1 MKKFAIEIKWGILFS
16 IVSIVWMILE
26 KTVGLHD
33 IHVDKQLRYSYLFA
47 FVAIGIYVLAL
58 LDKKKQ
64 FYKGNMTWK
73 QGFITGIII
82 SFVVSILSP
91 LVNYITFTYITPSF
105 FENIIQYNVSHKIQT
120 QTQAE
125 AYFCINSYILQGISG
140 GLSMG
145 VLTAALVAFF
155 VKTKKNRNEK

>member
-1 MKKFAIEIKWGILFS
+1 MKKITLEIKWGILFS

-47 FVAIGIYVLAL
+47 FVALIVYSLAL

-64 FYKGNMTWK
+64 YYKGIMTWK

-82 SFVVSILSP
+82 SFVVSALSP
-91 LVNYITFTYITPSF
+91 LVNYIIYTYISPTF
-105 FENIIQYNVSHKIQT
+105 FENIIRFSVENDIQN
-120 QTQAE
+120 QTEAE
-125 AYFCINSYILQGISG
+125 SYFCLNSYIIQGISES
-140 GLSMG
+140 LSNG
-145 VLTAALVAFF
+145 ILISALVAFF
-155 VKTKKNRNEK
+155 VKTKNNKNEK